1 MYRFGM
7 IRDGRPLSPIG
18 GNFLYV
24 RAVEDGYEIV
34 LAGEGQN
41 LSNDA
46 RRRWQ
51 EATEAHGP
59 LHLFTRLNIT
69 EGVRRHE
76 HFDIVDAARPPM
88 NDRPPEEPRIDEG
101 AAP

>member
-1 MYRFGM
+1 M

-24 RAVEDGYEIV
+24 REVGDAYEIV

-41 LSNDA
+41 LINDA
-46 RRRWQ
+46 RRRWR

-69 EGVRRHE
+69 EGVRQHE
-76 HFDIVDAARPPM
+76 HSDIVDAARPAM
-88 NDRPPEEPRIDEG
+88 NDRPPEAPSLEG
-101 AAP
+101 ADPH